1 MFKRKVPV
9 TKIIKSEASHI
20 EDTILI
26 EKSIDIYVNSNPLV
40 NIICLPKDLK
50 ELAIGFLFSI
60 GIIDTYNDIQNVEV
74 SQSEDK
80 VEVWLKKSKVYDR
93 KEFEVEPI
101 SRVVD
106 TTCGI
111 PSPWRKQIKRVLLES
126 TDSPLKE
133 KAIKIKAST
142 ISKSIKQLQLGTK
155 LFRETGGC
163 HGAGIFTF
171 EGNLLTIKE
180 DIGRHNAIDKVI
192 GDALIKG
199 TILERVLL
207 TSTGRLTGDSVLKA
221 IKANIP
227 IFASLAAPIESGVRL
242 SFGYGLTLIGFV
254 RGKRMNIYTHPE
266 RIIVG
271 K

>member
-1 MFKRKVPV
+1 MFKRKIPI
-9 TKIIKSEASHI
+9 TKIKKSEVSNI

-26 EKSIDIYVNSNPLV
+26 EKSIDIYVNSHPLV
-40 NIICLPKDLK
+40 NVICLPKNLK
-50 ELAIGFLFSI
+50 ELAVGFLFSI
-60 GIIDTYNDIQNVEV
+60 GIIDTYNDIQSVEV
-74 SQSEDK
+74 SRSNEKIDI
-80 VEVWLKKSKVYDR
+80 WLKKSKSYDP
-93 KEFEVEPI
+93 KAFEVEPI

-111 PSPWRKQIKRVLLES
+111 PSPWRKQIKRVLMES
-126 TDSPLKE
+126 NDSPLKE
-133 KAIKIKAST
+133 KSVKIKAST
-142 ISKSIKQLQLGTK
+142 ISESIKQLHLGTE

-163 HGAGIFTF
+163 HGAGIFTL
-171 EGNLLTIKE
+171 EGDIIAIKE

-192 GDALIKG
+192 GSALMKKKSF
-199 TILERVLL
+199 EHVLL

-242 SFGYGLTLIGFV
+242 AFGYGLTLIGFV

-266 RIIVG
+266 RVIAG